1 MTQLVPFEAQL
12 PAHISQLGD
21 TLVSGDDLTSGAG
34 GGFPVISIKGKA
46 FHIVRG
52 DTRELV
58 TRADGDPASSI
69 EVVILRGNPAL
80 SKTYYAQGFVEGSED
95 KPTCYSNNGVAP
107 EADAAEPQSTKC
119 AVCPHNQWG
128 SKITDQ
134 GSKAKRC
141 ADVRRLSVA
150 PIGALNDPML
160 LRVPAASLKPLAD
173 YGDMLKKRGVKYPAV
188 TTKIGFD
195 PAAAYPSLTFAPVSF
210 ITPEMARTVQE
221 MIGSDV
227 VSKMLGLNAATQKAP
242 AEGDKPQP
250 SGVVPAAIAAPKP
263 ATNTAPAPKV
273 ALAATKPEVVVKS
286 KSEAKRVTAQGG
298 SAVFSS
304 AAPAAPTEQK
314 SKLVEV
320 QTGGLEADL
329 SKALADAGFDDA
341 A

>member
-12 PAHISQLGD
+12 PAHITQLGD
-21 TLVSGDDLTSGAG
+21 SLVSGDDLTSGAG
-34 GGFPVISIKGKA
+34 GGFPVISIKGKV

-52 DTRELV
+52 DAKELV
-58 TRADGDPASSI
+58 TRDDGDPASSI

-80 SKTYYAQGFVEGSED
+80 SKTYYSQGFVEGSED

-107 EADAAEPQSTKC
+107 EADAAEPQSQKC
-119 AVCPHNQWG
+119 ATCPHNQWG
-128 SKITDQ
+128 SKITEQ

-173 YGDMLKKRGVKYPAV
+173 YGDLLKKRGVKYPAV

-210 ITPEMARTVQE
+210 ITPEMARVVQE
-221 MIGSDV
+221 MIGSDIV
-227 VSKMLGLNAATQKAP
+227 TKMLGLNAATQVDPRPGARSP
-242 AEGDKPQP
+242 IEGDAAGKAAP
-250 SGVVPAAIAAPKP
+250 AIAAPKP
-263 ATNTAPAPKV
+263 APVQPVPAPKAEAAV
-273 ALAATKPEVVVKS
+273 KPASAPKPAARATKTS
-286 KSEAKRVTAQGG
+286 
-298 SAVFSS
+298 SAFAS
-304 AAPAAPTEQK
+304 AAPAPTEQK

-320 QTGGLEADL
+320 QAGDLEADL
-329 SKALADAGFDDA
+329 SKVLADAGFDD
-341 A
+341 